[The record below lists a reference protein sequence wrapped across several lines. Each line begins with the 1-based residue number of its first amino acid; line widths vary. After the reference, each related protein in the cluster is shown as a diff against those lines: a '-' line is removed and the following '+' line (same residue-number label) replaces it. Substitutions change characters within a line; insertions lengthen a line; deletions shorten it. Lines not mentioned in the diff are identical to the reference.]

1 MKMAGLA
8 LGEIFPVARL
18 QDIDGN
24 WVEFPQIFSHAPA
37 SVAFFYRGRF

>member
-1 MKMAGLA
+1 MARITVGRV
-8 LGEIFPVARL
+8 FPSARL

-24 WVEFPQIFSHAPA
+24 WVEFPEFFSQAPS